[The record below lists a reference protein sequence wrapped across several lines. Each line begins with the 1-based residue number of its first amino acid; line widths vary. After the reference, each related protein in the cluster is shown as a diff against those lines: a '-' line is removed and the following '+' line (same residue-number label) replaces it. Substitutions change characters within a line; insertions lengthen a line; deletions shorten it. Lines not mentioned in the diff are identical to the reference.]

1 MNKTALVIIDV
12 QNDYCHP
19 EGVFAQKAKFS
30 IESIS
35 NIYPNLCKLVSA
47 CRDKDIPVIWVKMI
61 WDNDEEVGILAN
73 KSAFL
78 KHEGLRRGTWGA
90 DIVSEMDVQPN
101 DIIIE
106 KKRFSAFYETELSS
120 VLEKLGVKEII
131 VGGVRTDF
139 CVESTVRD
147 AFFRDYE
154 VIIASDCAASYFSHF
169 QEGSLRVMGTVFS
182 KVLET
187 EDIIPLLEVPK
198 KV

>member
-1 MNKTALVIIDV
+1 MNNTALVIIDV

-19 EGVFAQKAKFS
+19 DGVFAQKAKFS
-30 IESIS
+30 IKSIPT
-35 NIYPNLCKLVSA
+35 IYPNLRKLESV
-47 CRDKDIPVIWVKMI
+47 CRDRDIPIIWVKMI
-61 WDNDEEVGILAN
+61 WDHDDEVGILAN

-90 DIVSEMDVQPN
+90 EIVSEMDVQPN
-101 DIIIE
+101 DIIVE
-106 KKRFSAFYETELSS
+106 KKRFSAFYETNLSRI
-120 VLEKLGVKEII
+120 LEDLGVKKII

-154 VIIASDCAASYFSHF
+154 VIIASDCTASYFSHF
-169 QEGSLRVMGTVFS
+169 QEGSLRVLGTVFS
-182 KVLET
+182 KVMET